1 MPEFATERDMF
12 DLMAQKLAAA
22 VISDILDALGFRDQV
37 MRATIRPLYPEALVV
52 GRAMPVLYAEVFEV
66 PEKPH
71 QMEIEVVDSLKPDD
85 VLVAYAPATTKAALW
100 GGILSTAAKARGARG
115 VVIEGMTRDVKQI
128 TSMTFPVFASG
139 ASPLDSN
146 GRLRVFA
153 YRCAIECGGV
163 LVEPGDIIFG
173 DGDGVVVIPQDIVVE
188 TVNEALRRVEAEHLT
203 ADELRKGTL
212 LRDAYAKH
220 GVL

>member
-12 DLMAQKLAAA
+12 DLMAQKLAAS
-22 VISDILDALGFRDQV
+22 VISDILDTLGFRDQV
-37 MRATIRPLYPEALVV
+37 MRAAIRPLYPEALVV

-66 PEKPH
+66 PDKPY
-71 QMEIEVVDSLKPDD
+71 QMEIEVVDGLKPDD
-85 VLVAYAPATTKAALW
+85 VLVAYAPSTAPAALW
-100 GGILSTAAKARGARG
+100 GGLLSIAAKARGARG

-128 TSMTFPVFASG
+128 TSMAFPVFATG
-139 ASPLDSN
+139 VSPLDAN

-173 DGDGVVVIPQDIVVE
+173 DADGVVVIPQDVAVE
-188 TVNEALRRVEAEHLT
+188 TIHEALKKLEAEHLT
-203 ADELRKGTL
+203 GAELKKGTL
-212 LRDAYAKH
+212 LREAYTKH

>member
-1 MPEFATERDMF
+1 MPEFATEREMF
-12 DLMAQKLAAA
+12 DLMAQRLAAS

-37 MRATIRPLYPEALVV
+37 MRPKIRPLYPEALVV
-52 GRAMPVLYAEVFEV
+52 GRAMPVLYAEVFEI
-66 PEKPH
+66 PEKPY
-71 QMEIEVVDSLKPDD
+71 QMEIEVVDSLKSDD
-85 VLVAYAPATTKAALW
+85 VLVAYAPITAKAALW
-100 GGILSTAAKARGARG
+100 GSILSIAAKARGARG

-128 TSMTFPVFASG
+128 TSMTFPVFATG
-139 ASPLDSN
+139 VSPLDAK

-173 DGDGVVVIPQDIVVE
+173 DADGVVVIPQDVAAE
-188 TVNEALRRVEAEHLT
+188 TVNEAFRKVEAERLT
-203 ADELRKGTL
+203 EEELKKGTL
-212 LRDAYAKH
+212 LREAYAKY

>member
-12 DLMAQKLAAA
+12 DLMAQKLAAS
-22 VISDILDALGFRDQV
+22 VISDILDAFGFRDQV
-37 MRATIRPLYPEALVV
+37 MRATIRPLYPEAMVV

-66 PEKPH
+66 PEKPY

-85 VLVAYAPATTKAALW
+85 VLVAYAPGTAKAALW
-100 GGILSTAAKARGARG
+100 GGILSTAARARGARG
-115 VVIEGMTRDVKQI
+115 AVIEGMTRDVKQI
-128 TSMTFPVFASG
+128 TSLAFPVFASG
-139 ASPLDSN
+139 SSPLDSK

-173 DGDGVVVIPQDIVVE
+173 DADGVVVIPQDVAVE
-188 TVNEALRRVEAEHLT
+188 TVHEALQKIDAEHLSAEALT
-203 ADELRKGTL
+203 KGIL
-212 LRDAYAKH
+212 LREVYAKY

>member
-12 DLMAQKLAAA
+12 DLMADRLAAS

-37 MRATIRPLYPEALVV
+37 MRAMIRPLYPEALVV

-66 PEKPH
+66 PEKPY
-71 QMEIEVVDSLKPDD
+71 QMEMEVVDSLKPDD

-100 GGILSTAAKARGARG
+100 GGLLSTAAKARGARG

-139 ASPLDSN
+139 TSPLDSN

-163 LVEPGDIIFG
+163 LVEPGDIVFG
-173 DGDGVVVIPQDIVVE
+173 DGDGVVVIPQDVVLE
-188 TVNEALRRVEAEHLT
+188 TVNEALRKVEAEHLT
-203 ADELRKGTL
+203 EDELKKGIL

>member
-12 DLMAQKLAAA
+12 ELMAQKLTAS
-22 VISDILDALGFRDQV
+22 VLSDILDMLGYRDQV
-37 MRATIRPLYPEALVV
+37 MRSTIRPLYPEAIVV

-66 PEKPH
+66 PEKPY
-71 QMEIEVVDSLKPDD
+71 QMEMEVVDSLKPDD
-85 VLVAYAPATTKAALW
+85 VLVAYAPTTTKAALW
-100 GGILSTAAKARGARG
+100 GGLLSTAAKARGARG
-115 VVIEGMTRDVKQI
+115 VVIEGMTRDVKEI
-128 TSMTFPVFASG
+128 TAMAFPVFAHG
-139 ASPLDSN
+139 ISPLDSK

-173 DGDGVVVIPQDIVVE
+173 DLDGVVVIPQDVVAETIQAALEKVE
-188 TVNEALRRVEAEHLT
+188 TEHLT
-203 ADELRKGTL
+203 SEELKKGTL
-212 LRDAYAKH
+212 LRDVYAKY

>member
-1 MPEFATERDMF
+1 MPEFATDRDMF
-12 DLMAQKLAAA
+12 DLMAQKLAAS

-66 PEKPH
+66 PEKPY
-71 QMEIEVVDSLKPDD
+71 QMEIEVVDGLKPDD
-85 VLVAYAPATTKAALW
+85 VLVAYAPATAKAALW
-100 GGILSTAAKARGARG
+100 GGLLSTAAKARGARG

-128 TSMTFPVFASG
+128 TNMAFPVFASG
-139 ASPLDSN
+139 VSPLDAK

-173 DGDGVVVIPQDIVVE
+173 DTDGVVVIPQDVAME
-188 TVNEALRRVEAEHLT
+188 TITEALKKLAAEHFSGE
-203 ADELRKGTL
+203 ELKQGTL
-212 LRDAYAKH
+212 LRDVYAKH

>member
-12 DLMAQKLAAA
+12 DLMAQKLAAS
-22 VISDILDALGFRDQV
+22 VISDILDVLGFRDQV
-37 MRATIRPLYPEALVV
+37 MRETIRPLYPEALVV

-66 PEKPH
+66 PEKPY
-71 QMEIEVVDSLKPDD
+71 QMDIEVVDSLKPDD
-85 VLVAYAPATTKAALW
+85 VLVAYAPATAKAALW
-100 GGILSTAAKARGARG
+100 GGLLSTAAKARGARG
-115 VVIEGMTRDVKQI
+115 VVIEGMTRDMKRI
-128 TSMTFPVFASG
+128 TSMTFPVFATG
-139 ASPLDSN
+139 ISPLDSK

-173 DGDGVVVIPQDIVVE
+173 DTDGVVVIPQDIAVE
-188 TVNEALRRVEAEHLT
+188 TVNEALKKVEVEHLT
-203 ADELRKGTL
+203 EEELKTGIL

>member
-12 DLMAQKLAAA
+12 DFMAQKLAAS

-37 MRATIRPLYPEALVV
+37 MRATIRPLSPQAMVV

-66 PEKPH
+66 PEKPY
-71 QMEIEVVDSLKPDD
+71 QMEMEVVDSLKPDD
-85 VLVAYAPATTKAALW
+85 VLVAYAPVTAKAAVW
-100 GGILSTAAKARGARG
+100 GGLLSTAAKARGARG
-115 VVIEGMTRDVKQI
+115 AVIEGLTRDSKAI
-128 TSMTFPVFASG
+128 TAMSFPVFASG
-139 ASPLDSN
+139 ISPLDAK

-173 DGDGVVVIPQDIVVE
+173 DIDGVVVIPQDVALE
-188 TVNEALRRVEAEHLT
+188 TVNEAVRKAEVEERT
-203 ADELRKGTL
+203 SEELKKGML
-212 LRDAYAKH
+212 LRDVYTKY

>member
-12 DLMAQKLAAA
+12 DLMAQKLAAS

-52 GRAMPVLYAEVFEV
+52 GSAMPVLYAEVFEV
-66 PEKPH
+66 PEKPY
-71 QMEIEVVDSLKPDD
+71 QMEVEVVDGLRPDD
-85 VLVAYAPATTKAALW
+85 VLVAYAPATAKAALW
-100 GGILSTAAKARGARG
+100 GGLLSTAAKARGARG

-128 TSMTFPVFASG
+128 TSMAFPVFASG
-139 ASPLDSN
+139 VSPLDAK

-173 DGDGVVVIPQDIVVE
+173 DGDGVVVIPQDMVAE
-188 TVNEALRRVEAEHLT
+188 TVQAALEKLELEHLT
-203 ADELRKGTL
+203 SEELKKGTL
-212 LRDAYAKH
+212 LRDVYTKY

>member
-12 DLMAQKLAAA
+12 DFMAQKLAAS

-37 MRATIRPLYPEALVV
+37 MRATIRPLSPQAMVV

-66 PEKPH
+66 PEKPY
-71 QMEIEVVDSLKPDD
+71 QMEMEVVDSLKPDD
-85 VLVAYAPATTKAALW
+85 VLVAYAPVTAKAAVW
-100 GGILSTAAKARGARG
+100 GGLLSTAAKARGARG
-115 VVIEGMTRDVKQI
+115 AVIEGLTRDSKAI
-128 TSMTFPVFASG
+128 TAMSFPVFASG
-139 ASPLDSN
+139 ISPLDAK

-173 DGDGVVVIPQDIVVE
+173 DIDGVVVIPQDVALE
-188 TVNEALRRVEAEHLT
+188 TVNEAVRKAEVEERT
-203 ADELRKGTL
+203 SEELKKGML
-212 LRDAYAKH
+212 LRDVYTKY
-220 GVL
+220 GLL

>member
-12 DLMAQKLAAA
+12 DFMAQKLAAS

-37 MRATIRPLYPEALVV
+37 MRATIRPLSPQAMVV

-66 PEKPH
+66 PEKPY
-71 QMEIEVVDSLKPDD
+71 QMEMEVVDSLKPDD
-85 VLVAYAPATTKAALW
+85 VLVAYAPVTAKAAVW
-100 GGILSTAAKARGARG
+100 GGLLSTAAKARGARG
-115 VVIEGMTRDVKQI
+115 AVIEGMTRDSKAI
-128 TSMTFPVFASG
+128 TAMSFPVFATG
-139 ASPLDSN
+139 ISPLDAK

-173 DGDGVVVIPQDIVVE
+173 DIDGVVVIPQDVALE
-188 TVNEALRRVEAEHLT
+188 TVNEAVRKAEVEERT
-203 ADELRKGTL
+203 SEELKKGIL
-212 LRDAYAKH
+212 LRDVYTKYGA
-220 GVL
+220 L

>member
-12 DLMAQKLAAA
+12 ELMAQKLTAS
-22 VISDILDALGFRDQV
+22 VLSDILDMLGYRDQV
-37 MRATIRPLYPEALVV
+37 MRSTIRPLYPEAIVV

-66 PEKPH
+66 PEKPY
-71 QMEIEVVDSLKPDD
+71 QMEMEVVDSLKPDD
-85 VLVAYAPATTKAALW
+85 VLVAYAPITTKAALW
-100 GGILSTAAKARGARG
+100 GGLLSTAAKARGARG
-115 VVIEGMTRDVKQI
+115 VVIEGMTRDVKEI
-128 TSMTFPVFASG
+128 TAMAFPVFAHG
-139 ASPLDSN
+139 ISPLDSK

-173 DGDGVVVIPQDIVVE
+173 DLDGVVVIPQDVVAE
-188 TVNEALRRVEAEHLT
+188 TIQAALEKGETEHLT
-203 ADELRKGTL
+203 SEELKKGTL
-212 LRDAYAKH
+212 LRDVYAKY

>member
-12 DLMAQKLAAA
+12 DLMAQKLEAS
-22 VISDILDALGFRDQV
+22 VISDVLDALGFRDQV
-37 MRATIRPLYPEALVV
+37 MRATIRPLYPEAMVV

-66 PEKPH
+66 PDKPY

-85 VLVAYAPATTKAALW
+85 VLVAYAPATAKAALW
-100 GGILSTAAKARGARG
+100 GGILSTAARARGARG
-115 VVIEGMTRDVKQI
+115 AVIEGMTRDVKQI
-128 TSMTFPVFASG
+128 TSLAFPVFTSG
-139 ASPLDSN
+139 RSPLDSK

-173 DGDGVVVIPQDIVVE
+173 DADGVVVIPQDVAVE
-188 TVNEALRRVEAEHLT
+188 TVHEALQKIDAEHLS
-203 ADELRKGTL
+203 AEALKKGIL
-212 LRDAYAKH
+212 LREVYAKH

>member
-12 DLMAQKLAAA
+12 DLMAQKLAAS

-66 PEKPH
+66 PEKPY
-71 QMEIEVVDSLKPDD
+71 QMEIEVVDNLKPDD
-85 VLVAYAPATTKAALW
+85 VLVAYAPATAKAALW
-100 GGILSTAAKARGARG
+100 GGLLSIAAKARGARG
-115 VVIEGMTRDVKQI
+115 AVIEGMTRDVKQI
-128 TSMTFPVFASG
+128 TSLTFPVFATG
-139 ASPLDSN
+139 ISPLDSN

-173 DGDGVVVIPQDIVVE
+173 DADGVVVIPQDVVVE
-188 TVNEALRRVEAEHLT
+188 TVNEALKKVDAEHLSEE
-203 ADELRKGTL
+203 ELKKGTL
-212 LRDAYAKH
+212 LRDVYAKH

>member
-1 MPEFATERDMF
+1 MPEFATERDIF
-12 DLMAQKLAAA
+12 DLMAQKLAAS
-22 VISDILDALGFRDQV
+22 VISDSLDALGFRDQV
-37 MRATIRPLYPEALVV
+37 MHATIRPLFPEALVV
-52 GRAMPVLYAEVFEV
+52 GRAMPVLYAEVFEI
-66 PEKPH
+66 PDKPY
-71 QMEIEVVDSLKPDD
+71 QMEMEVVDSLKPDD

-100 GGILSTAAKARGARG
+100 GGLLSTAAKARGARG

-128 TSMTFPVFASG
+128 ASMTFPVFSSG
-139 ASPLDSN
+139 TSPLDSN

-173 DGDGVVVIPQDIVVE
+173 DGDGVVVIPQDVVME
-188 TVNEALRRVEAEHLT
+188 IVNEALRKVEAEHLT
-203 ADELRKGTL
+203 EDELKKGTL

>member
-1 MPEFATERDMF
+1 MPEFATERDIF
-12 DLMAQKLAAA
+12 DLMAQKLAAS

-37 MRATIRPLYPEALVV
+37 MRAMIRPLYPEALVV

-66 PEKPH
+66 PEKPY

-85 VLVAYAPATTKAALW
+85 VMVAYAPVTANAALW
-100 GGILSTAAKARGARG
+100 GGLLSTAAKARGARG

-139 ASPLDSN
+139 ISPLDAK

-173 DGDGVVVIPQDIVVE
+173 DADGVVVIPQDVAVE
-188 TVNEALRRVEAEHLT
+188 TVNEALKKGTAEHF
-203 ADELRKGTL
+203 AAEELKKGTL
-212 LRDAYAKH
+212 LREAYAKH

>member
-1 MPEFATERDMF
+1 MLDFATERDMF
-12 DLMAQKLAAA
+12 DLMAQKLAAS

-66 PEKPH
+66 PEKPY
-71 QMEIEVVDSLKPDD
+71 QMEMEVVDNLKPDD
-85 VLVAYAPATTKAALW
+85 VLVAYAPATAKAALW
-100 GGILSTAAKARGARG
+100 GGLLSTAAKARGARG
-115 VVIEGMTRDVKQI
+115 AVIEGMTRDVKQI

-139 ASPLDSN
+139 ISPLDSK

-173 DGDGVVVIPQDIVVE
+173 NADGVVVIPQDVVVE
-188 TVNEALRRVEAEHLT
+188 TVNEALKKVDAEHLSEE
-203 ADELRKGTL
+203 ELKKGTL
-212 LRDAYAKH
+212 LRDVYAKH

>member
-12 DLMAQKLAAA
+12 DLMAQKLAAS
-22 VISDILDALGFRDQV
+22 VISDILDTLGFRDQV

-66 PEKPH
+66 PDKPY
-71 QMEIEVVDSLKPDD
+71 QMEMEVVDNLKPDD
-85 VLVAYAPATTKAALW
+85 VLVAYAPATAEAALW
-100 GGILSTAAKARGARG
+100 GGLLSIAARARGARG
-115 VVIEGMTRDVKQI
+115 AVIEGMTRDVKQI
-128 TSMTFPVFASG
+128 TGMAFPVFASG
-139 ASPLDSN
+139 ISPLDSN

-163 LVEPGDIIFG
+163 LVEPGDTIFG
-173 DGDGVVVIPQDIVVE
+173 DADGVVVIPQDVIVD
-188 TVNEALRRVEAEHLT
+188 TVNEALKKIEAEHLSEE
-203 ADELRKGTL
+203 ELKRGTL
-212 LRDAYAKH
+212 LRDVYAKH

>member
-12 DLMAQKLAAA
+12 DLMAQKLAAS

-37 MRATIRPLYPEALVV
+37 MRTTIRPLFSEALVV
-52 GRAMPVLYAEVFEV
+52 GRAMPVLYAEVFEI
-66 PEKPH
+66 P
-71 QMEIEVVDSLKPDD
+71 DSLKTDD
-85 VLVAYAPATTKAALW
+85 VLVGYAPATAKAALW

-115 VVIEGMTRDVKQI
+115 VVIEGMTRDAKQI
-128 TSMTFPVFASG
+128 ASMAFPVFASG
-139 ASPLDSN
+139 VSPLDSK

-163 LVEPGDIIFG
+163 LVEPGDIVFG
-173 DGDGVVVIPQDIVVE
+173 DADGVVVIPQDVAVE
-188 TVNEALRRVEAEHLT
+188 TVYEALRKAEAEHLT
-203 ADELRKGTL
+203 EEELKKGTL
-212 LRDAYAKH
+212 LREAYAKH

>member
-12 DLMAQKLAAA
+12 DLMAQKLAAS

-85 VLVAYAPATTKAALW
+85 VLVAYAPTTAKAALW
-100 GGILSTAAKARGARG
+100 GGLLSTAAKARGTRG

-139 ASPLDSN
+139 ISPLDSN

-153 YRCAIECGGV
+153 YRCAIECGGI

-173 DGDGVVVIPQDIVVE
+173 DADGVVVIPQDVAVE
-188 TVNEALRRVEAEHLT
+188 TVNEALKRVEAEHLT
-203 ADELRKGTL
+203 EEELKKGTL
-212 LRDAYAKH
+212 LRDVYTKH